1 MGITAG
7 GNGNGGGNGS
17 GFGNSP
23 FGRRRRMN
31 GTISEMNV
39 VPLVDVVL
47 VLLIIFM
54 LTAHV
59 MEFGLEVEVPRV
71 RTVRNTSEE
80 LPVVTLTKEGEVYLA
95 EKPVNINQLVAAI
108 KAKYPDQQGVYIRA
122 DKNVIWEPMA
132 NVISVLGDGKFAVR
146 MVTQPI
152 EDGPRRGR

>member
-7 GNGNGGGNGS
+7 GNGNGGGSGS

-59 MEFGLEVEVPRV
+59 MEFGLEVEVLRV

-95 EKPVNINQLVAAI
+95 EKPVNINHLVAAI
-108 KAKYPDQQGVYIRA
+108 KAKYPDQHGVYIRA